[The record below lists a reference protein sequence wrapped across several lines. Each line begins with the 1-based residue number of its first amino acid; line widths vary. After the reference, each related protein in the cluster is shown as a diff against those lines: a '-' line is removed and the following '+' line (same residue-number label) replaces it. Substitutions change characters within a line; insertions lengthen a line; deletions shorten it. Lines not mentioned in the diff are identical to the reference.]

1 MSSYFVTG
9 ATGFIGRHLVE
20 RLLEREGDVHVLVRE
35 SSRERLDALIERWGA
50 GDRVK
55 PVIGEHE
62 RDYLTKAINSAISR
76 ARLQVNALEVIGA
89 SLRHKQSTVLEAR
102 DWLKTEGLEPL
113 VARYLKGGM
122 A

>member
-1 MSSYFVTG
+1 MTDLHKQPST
-9 ATGFIGRHLVE
+9 
-20 RLLEREGDVHVLVRE
+20 
-35 SSRERLDALIERWGA
+35 
-50 GDRVK
+50 VK

>member
-1 MSSYFVTG
+1 VS
-9 ATGFIGRHLVE
+9 FI
-20 RLLEREGDVHVLVRE
+20 DKQPMT
-35 SSRERLDALIERWGA
+35 
-50 GDRVK
+50 VK

-62 RDYLTKAINSAISR
+62 RDYLTKAINSAIAR

-113 VARYLKGGM
+113 VARYLKGGIT
-122 A
+122 

>member
-1 MSSYFVTG
+1 MT
-9 ATGFIGRHLVE
+9 
-20 RLLEREGDVHVLVRE
+20 
-35 SSRERLDALIERWGA
+35 
-50 GDRVK
+50 VK

-102 DWLKTEGLEPL
+102 DWLKAEGLDPL
-113 VARYLKGGM
+113 VARYLKGGRV
-122 A
+122 